1 MQHYMAVWA
10 RQEDSLDRAR
20 DVEDKVW
27 TGLLAYRNVVHIRPN
42 LSWYPGVLDC
52 AWC

>member
-10 RQEDSLDRAR
+10 RQEDSLDRAGG
-20 DVEDKVW
+20 VEDKVLA
-27 TGLLAYRNVVHIRPN
+27 LLAYRNVVHIRPN